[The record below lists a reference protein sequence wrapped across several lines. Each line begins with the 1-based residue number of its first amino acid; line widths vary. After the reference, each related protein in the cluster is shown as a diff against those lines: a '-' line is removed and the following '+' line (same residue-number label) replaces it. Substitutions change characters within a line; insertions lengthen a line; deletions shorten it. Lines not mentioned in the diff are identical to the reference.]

1 MTAGWNGEIWT
12 TLGRWKEVSFVLGF
26 LPVPSKHTNS
36 KQVSALSTGGLR
48 YVVFLRAQT
57 IKTTTRNHYAYFKEW
72 SQTLLCELVYKIHV
86 STISGAAGGGGTLS
100 VILVRVCEP
109 IFLKTYPIF
118 EKNDPFI
125 YLIEQNIFIFIYCFY
140 FFIFIYTICCLLT
153 KFTNKYYNFGFWAGY
168 LSKI

>member
-1 MTAGWNGEIWT
+1 MLTFRYRVFRNTIMAKTPSFSPLLNKLMTKYGSSGSPSCFLLFIREITGAFIIAIRSRPITNDNDKDLAGRNGEIWT

-48 YVVFLRAQT
+48 YVGFLQAQT

-86 STISGAAGGGGTLS
+86 STISGAGGGGGGGVTW
-100 VILVRVCEP
+100 V
-109 IFLKTYPIF
+109 
-118 EKNDPFI
+118 
-125 YLIEQNIFIFIYCFY
+125 
-140 FFIFIYTICCLLT
+140 
-153 KFTNKYYNFGFWAGY
+153 
-168 LSKI
+168 